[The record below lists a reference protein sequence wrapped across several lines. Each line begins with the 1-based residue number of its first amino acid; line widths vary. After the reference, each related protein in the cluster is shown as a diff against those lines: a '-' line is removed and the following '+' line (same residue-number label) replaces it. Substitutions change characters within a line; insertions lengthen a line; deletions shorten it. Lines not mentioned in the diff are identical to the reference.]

1 MAAVIKGTEASTL
14 IFINSRHNTSHD
26 LKNHYQL
33 KSLPVQLDIFE
44 LCQKYIQKPMIFS
57 TALAKEVLRRVCEE
71 KIIPHKAALDM
82 ARKLINAAM
91 GRSTTV

>member
-1 MAAVIKGTEASTL
+1 MAAVIQGTEASTL
-14 IFINSRHNTSHD
+14 IFINSRHTSHD

-57 TALAKEVLRRVCEE
+57 TALAKEVLRRVREE